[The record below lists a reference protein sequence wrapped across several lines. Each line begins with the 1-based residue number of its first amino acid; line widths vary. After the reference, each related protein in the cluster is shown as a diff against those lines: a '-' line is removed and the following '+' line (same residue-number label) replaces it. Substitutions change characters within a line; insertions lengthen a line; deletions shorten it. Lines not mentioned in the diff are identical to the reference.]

1 MTLSELQK
9 DMSTMAFNDGQLNL
23 IANLRTSH
31 FDNVDDFMRF
41 LYTWESMLVRDQKKI
56 GKKYQGLKQ

>member
-1 MTLSELQK
+1 MTLSQLQK